1 MTEGRAG
8 AGRQE
13 NTSTRFTDPKLA
25 QMTVVAPPA
34 DRLFKGMMLE
44 RQQTAEKK
52 WDNFL

>member
-1 MTEGRAG
+1 MAEGKAG

-13 NTSTRFTDPKLA
+13 NTSTYFTDPQPA
-25 QMTVVAPPA
+25 QVTVVAPPA
-34 DRLFKGMMLE
+34 NRRFKRMLLV